1 MDINCKNNCG
11 NIVGDW
17 NEECE
22 DCFQFRMAY
31 QKGYDDFWED
41 NHGN

>member
-17 NEECE
+17 NEVCS
-22 DCFQFRMAY
+22 DCLEFDKYGQ
-31 QKGYDDFWED
+31 DDIDTRKD